1 MFKLFHQTPTID
13 DYITDIC
20 DYLEYK
26 SIVSDENAIS
36 INEILKDFLRST
48 DEDTHDGIDDIAD
61 SSREKLELVSL
72 ECQRR
77 AQSSGN
83 RYPFELEFN
92 GEVIRFIGLRTTES
106 VLYVYLLFATRLDMR
121 ENRRLEDIDG
131 TNLLELISSEVSK
144 SYFGGKSKSYVMGTS
159 APGGFRAKVGEL
171 CSLLGEGFQ
180 FVNANEGP
188 VDENDG
194 GLDIVVWIDF
204 SDKKPSKLIA
214 FGQCKTGT
222 NWEMHIQALN
232 SEAFCKLWFSKQPV
246 VTPIRLF
253 FVADIVHSERWYK
266 VAVNAGL
273 LFDRLRIVDH
283 MPENMPD
290 NLIQLITRWTNSA
303 IQISKERFN

>member
-1 MFKLFHQTPTID
+1 MFKLFNQIPTSD
-13 DYITDIC
+13 DYITDLC
-20 DYLEYK
+20 DYLEFK
-26 SIVSDENAIS
+26 SIISSDNTIS
-36 INEILKDFLRST
+36 VNDILKDFLRST
-48 DEDTHDGIDDIAD
+48 DEDTHDGIDDVED
-61 SSREKLELVSL
+61 LNREKLELVSS

-77 AQSSGN
+77 AISSGD

-92 GEVIRFIGLRTTES
+92 GEVIRFLGLRNTES
-106 VLYVYLLFATRLDMR
+106 ILYVYLLFATRLDMR

-144 SYFGGKSKSYVMGTS
+144 SYFGGKSQSYVMGTS
-159 APGGFRAKVGEL
+159 TPGGFRAKVAEL
-171 CSLLGEGFQ
+171 ISLLGEGFQ

-204 SDKKPSKLIA
+204 SDRKPSKLIA

-222 NWEMHIQALN
+222 NWETHIQALN
-232 SEAFCKLWFSKQPV
+232 SEAFCKLWFSRQPV
-246 VTPIRLF
+246 VTPVRLF
-253 FVADIVHSERWYK
+253 FVADIVHTERWYK

-290 NLIQLITRWTNSA
+290 ELIESITTWTNSA
-303 IQISKERFN
+303 IQISKARFN